1 MSQQTGFIHEAE
13 TIEGSPLWIN
23 LFGPCTLIGRAL
35 GLSVDLPDLTT
46 EADTDAV
53 WRLPGNTWKEPF
65 EGLVL
70 DTMPNGDH
78 DWMRLAEY
86 PFGTAFYDLEEGVKF
101 YSTVARLA
109 ECLTFIARLADKGVL
124 LCDPVF
130 MGEFG
135 GKSGSCVWVSPAIY
149 GRAPDPEII
158 FKKIGLVSSRP
169 NDRPPWVMPPGWT
182 LPPEWEELAPTTF
195 ADVAQAHISCETH
208 VEH

>member
-23 LFGPCTLIGRAL
+23 LFGPCALIGRAL
-35 GLSVDLPDLTT
+35 GLRIDLPDLTN
-46 EADTDAV
+46 EADTDAL

-86 PFGTAFYDLEEGVKF
+86 PFATAFYDLEEGVKF
-101 YSTVARLA
+101 YSTVGRLA
-109 ECLTFIARLADKGVL
+109 PCLTFITRLAEKGVR

-149 GRAPDPEII
+149 GRAPDPETI
-158 FKKIGLVSSRP
+158 FKKIGLVTSHS
-169 NDRPPWVMPPGWT
+169 NGRPPWVMPRGWT
-182 LPPEWEELAPTTF
+182 LPPDWEALALATYG
-195 ADVAQAHISCETH
+195 ADAQARATRKT
-208 VEH
+208 